1 MRKIYKCFL
10 IMLAIISL
18 ATLVGCGNENKAN
31 ANNAEKIKKLK
42 LANSDDDSLNLNI
55 YFDASKNENEV
66 QVAREERIIQKD
78 ELIGE
83 IIMQQLI
90 KGPSVKSKA
99 KPVFP
104 SNTRILSFSIKDNI
118 AYVNLSSNARC
129 EMTSA
134 REEACLRSIALSL
147 AELQSIHKVKI
158 LVENKNIESLGGNFN
173 ISKPFNNDGINF
185 IKIKKK

>member
-1 MRKIYKCFL
+1 MRKIQKFFL
-10 IMLAIISL
+10 IILIMISL
-18 ATLVGCGNENKAN
+18 AGLTGCGKENKAN

-42 LANSDDDSLNLNI
+42 LANSDDVSLNLNI

-66 QVAREERIIQKD
+66 EVAKEERIIQKD

-83 IIMQQLI
+83 VIMQQLI

-99 KPVFP
+99 KPIFP
-104 SNTRILSFSIKDNI
+104 NNTRILSFSIKDNI
-118 AYVNLSSNARC
+118 AYVNLSSNVRH
-129 EMTSA
+129 EMTLG

-147 AELQSIHKVKI
+147 TELQSIDKVKI

-173 ISKPFNNDGINF
+173 ISKPFNNDDMNF
-185 IKIKKK
+185 IKVKKK